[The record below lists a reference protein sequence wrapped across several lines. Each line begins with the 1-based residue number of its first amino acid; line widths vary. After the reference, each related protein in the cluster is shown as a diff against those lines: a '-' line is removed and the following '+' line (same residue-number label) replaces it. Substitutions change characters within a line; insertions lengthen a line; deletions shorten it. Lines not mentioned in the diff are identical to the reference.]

1 MPKSRVDFPQPDSP
15 TMARNSPGA
24 TSKLTFSTAPT
35 MPLSSTYSTE
45 RSRISSTGS
54 GRWGLT
60 RPYWSSA
67 SACAIAGKPPPG
79 ASLGGLAD
87 LRRGQR
93 AQGRVAD
100 LVEGI
105 VDEGERGAHQGDARP
120 RHDRP
125 RIEPATECV
134 VLLRPV
140 QRGAPAHVAGVAK
153 TDELEAGAGQD
164 RIEGVVQEAGQQQR
178 GHGGQDLHDDDIEGS
193 LAPDARCQQEVSVAQ
208 GLRLGPELPGGV
220 RPARECQHQDE
231 DVIAGIGKISGDD
244 DQQREQRDD

>member
-87 LRRGQR
+87 LRCGQR

-100 LVEGI
+100 LVEGV
-105 VDEGERGAHQGDARP
+105 VDKGERCAQQGDARP

-125 RIEPATECV
+125 RVEPGAECV

-140 QRGAPAHVAGVAK
+140 ERGAPAHVAGVAK
-153 TDELEAGAGQD
+153 ADELQAGPGQNGV
-164 RIEGVVQEAGQQQR
+164 EGVVQEAGQQQR
-178 GHGGQDLHDDDIEGS
+178 RHGGQDLHDDDVQGP
-193 LAPDARCQQEVSVAQ
+193 LAPHARCQQEVPAAQ
-208 GLRLGPELPGGV
+208 GLCLGPELP
-220 RPARECQHQDE
+220 RC
-231 DVIAGIGKISGDD
+231 
-244 DQQREQRDD
+244 